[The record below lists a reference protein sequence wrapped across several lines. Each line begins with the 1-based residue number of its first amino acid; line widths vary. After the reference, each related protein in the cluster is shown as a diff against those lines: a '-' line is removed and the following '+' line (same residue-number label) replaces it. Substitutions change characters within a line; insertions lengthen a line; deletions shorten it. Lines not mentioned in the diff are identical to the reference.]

1 MTRLLFLLVF
11 TFSTVCTQ
19 VLTAQNYYYRGIGYN
34 AALLKSEGLDFVIDR
49 YNQTRS
55 YLDDKMEYCHYYD
68 GPSFRSGLSYNHFFI
83 DFGFTYRSCKVSAS
97 GIDASGVRQQRDLKN
112 KWNTFDLALGIGA
125 GANENIALAFGV
137 NIGLNAEKTLTRD
150 DTPDKIGV
158 ANFAKVNS
166 QFKIGFE
173 PFAQLILATDKG
185 LGLAFRPY
193 FSWTPVQT
201 DYYELNSYINQYTY
215 VNDPLSIKG
224 KLSGFGLSVILVYY
238 TYSD

>member
-1 MTRLLFLLVF
+1 MTRLLFLLVL
-11 TFSTVCTQ
+11 TFSTVSAQ
-19 VLTAQNYYYRGIGYN
+19 MLTAQNYYYRGIGYN

-112 KWNTFDLALGIGA
+112 KWNTFDLALGLGA

-137 NIGLNAEKTLTRD
+137 NIGLNAEKTLTRA

-166 QFKIGFE
+166 QFKS
-173 PFAQLILATDKG
+173 ASNHLH
-185 LGLAFRPY
+185 
-193 FSWTPVQT
+193 
-201 DYYELNSYINQYTY
+201 N
-215 VNDPLSIKG
+215 
-224 KLSGFGLSVILVYY
+224 
-238 TYSD
+238 